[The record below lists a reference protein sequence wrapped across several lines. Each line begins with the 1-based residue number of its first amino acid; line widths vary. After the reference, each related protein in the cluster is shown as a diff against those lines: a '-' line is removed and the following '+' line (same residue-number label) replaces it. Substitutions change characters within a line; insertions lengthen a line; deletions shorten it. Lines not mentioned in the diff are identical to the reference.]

1 MDDSRTG
8 APTAVPGN
16 DRTVTAGPSGV
27 AGVLQLLAAVA
38 LAVVGAVGVLDRP
51 GQLLAVPVVLGLAV
65 AGTRDLV
72 LRPVVRADVAGL
84 SVVTGVRRVRVA
96 WYDVE
101 RLRVV
106 TERRAP
112 LLEVDLGEVLV
123 VLGRRRLG
131 RAPEAVL
138 AELQQLRPGP
148 AGPPD
153 PALPGRP
160 N

>member
-1 MDDSRTG
+1 MDDARTG
-8 APTAVPGN
+8 APTDVPGD

-84 SVVTGVRRVRVA
+84 SVVAGVRRVHVA

-112 LLEVDLGEVLV
+112 LLEIDLGEVLV

-131 RAPEAVL
+131 RSPQAVL

-153 PALPGRP
+153 RAHPGRP
-160 N
+160 G